1 MNGPR
6 RSKPRLQRPG
16 IRRELLVLVNGES
29 ERQITGLGMRE
40 IGPRKHK
47 NTKST
52 AHETKAKPRISRS
65 DTEKQSSLS
74 LREAVFV
81 FSCFRGP
88 IAVRMSWEPRVNTG
102 ASFDSCLPVSIRG
115 SAKMGQATDFT
126 VTHRKA
132 IIAQRPQSSQS
143 CFSVYSA
150 LSRFRQGFS
159 ARAARCSFSCLGVF
173 VAQLQFE

>member
-1 MNGPR
+1 GIRPVAPSLERKSSRECFRNKRVNGPR

-16 IRRELLVLVNGES
+16 IRRELLALVNGES

-52 AHETKAKPRISRS
+52 AHKTKAKPRISRS

-88 IAVRMSWEPRVNTG
+88 IAVRMSWEPRVNRG
-102 ASFDSCLPVSIRG
+102 EHGCLV
-115 SAKMGQATDFT
+115 
-126 VTHRKA
+126 
-132 IIAQRPQSSQS
+132 
-143 CFSVYSA
+143 
-150 LSRFRQGFS
+150 
-159 ARAARCSFSCLGVF
+159 
-173 VAQLQFE
+173 